1 MERRYGDFLSIIDVV
16 ESSEDGTIIIPNA
29 ITEKLGI
36 TSGTRFAVLAE
47 KDTLI
52 FKKIEGPSKKEF
64 ERLVD
69 KGTRIAKENKMKE
82 EDIEKTIHK
91 YRGVSFV

>member
-1 MERRYGDFLSIIDVV
+1 MEKRYGDFLSVIDVV
-16 ESSEDGTIIIPNA
+16 ESSEDGTIIIPKA
-29 ITEKLGI
+29 ITEKLGV

-52 FKKIEGPSKKEF
+52 FKKIESPSKKEF
-64 ERLVD
+64 EKLVD
-69 KGTRIAKENKMKE
+69 KGTRIAKENKMEE

-91 YRGVSFV
+91 YRGVLVV